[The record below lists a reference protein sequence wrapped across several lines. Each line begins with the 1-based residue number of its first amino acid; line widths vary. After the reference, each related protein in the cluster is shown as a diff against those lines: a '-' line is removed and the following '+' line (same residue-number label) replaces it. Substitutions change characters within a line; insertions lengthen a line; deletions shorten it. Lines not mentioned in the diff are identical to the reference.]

1 MKLFNRNKKKLSD
14 EEIVSAYQRTGN
26 TLHMGELYERY
37 AHLVLGLCI
46 KMLQNKEEAHDTVSQ
61 IFEKLLLD
69 MKKHEITHFKSWLF
83 MVTKNQCL
91 MILRQRSRAEK
102 KEEAKTVFSELSLSP
117 VDEKIQKEAR
127 IVAMEEAL
135 QQLKDNQRIC
145 LELFYLKEMSYRQI
159 EDLTG
164 LSNKEV
170 KSHIQN
176 GKRNLKIILEKQH
189 GTAIQQD
196 I

>member
-102 KEEAKTVFSELSLSP
+102 KEEAKTIFSELSLSP

-159 EDLTG
+159 EDLIG
-164 LSNKEV
+164 LSNKEI

>member
-1 MKLFNRNKKKLSD
+1 
-14 EEIVSAYQRTGN
+14 
-26 TLHMGELYERY
+26 
-37 AHLVLGLCI
+37 
-46 KMLQNKEEAHDTVSQ
+46 MLQDKEEAHDTVSQ
-61 IFEKLLLD
+61 IFEKLLID
-69 MKKHEITHFKSWLF
+69 MKKHDISHFKSWLF

-91 MILRQRSRAEK
+91 MILRQRSRADK

-135 QQLKDNQRIC
+135 LHLKEGQRIC

-164 LSNKEV
+164 LTNKQV
-170 KSHIQN
+170 KSNIQN